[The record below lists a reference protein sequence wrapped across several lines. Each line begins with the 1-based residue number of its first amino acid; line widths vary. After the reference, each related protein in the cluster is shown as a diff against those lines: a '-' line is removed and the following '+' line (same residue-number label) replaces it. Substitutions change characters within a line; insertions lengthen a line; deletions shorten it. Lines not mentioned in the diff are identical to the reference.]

1 MEVNMNEMTKESN
14 IPKYLYKFYSPTID
28 NLNDIRNQRL
38 WLALPKNFND
48 PYDGAVLKLNE
59 KYLNMIINNIKM
71 LKIDNKKLEADLET
85 EYLRLRK
92 KLKSPNDINS
102 MLKILFK
109 KYNFEYNEV
118 MEKTNK
124 EYKDYKDNIEKYNFR
139 VACFTNF
146 SRNKYILKRTDM
158 WAYYAQDSN
167 GFCVKYN
174 RKKIKDENIHL
185 YNSICKINY
194 DDNIGKVPNDLTQLG
209 TYLYSELQRKGVIW
223 QHENEMRLILDEKS
237 KGNKR
242 MIKNGKIKFPYI
254 DTIFVGFRA
263 SESLI
268 NELKSIGKSL
278 EIPVYVLHLSEDEE
292 MFKSIKII

>member
-1 MEVNMNEMTKESN
+1 MNEMTKESN

-174 RKKIKDENIHL
+174 RK
-185 YNSICKINY
+185 
-194 DDNIGKVPNDLTQLG
+194 
-209 TYLYSELQRKGVIW
+209 
-223 QHENEMRLILDEKS
+223 
-237 KGNKR
+237 
-242 MIKNGKIKFPYI
+242 
-254 DTIFVGFRA
+254 TI
-263 SESLI
+263 
-268 NELKSIGKSL
+268 
-278 EIPVYVLHLSEDEE
+278 
-292 MFKSIKII
+292 